1 MIYNYLKI
9 AFRTLLQNKKLA
21 LINILGLAVGI
32 AAAVLIVLYVN
43 VEFTYDTFHTK
54 AEDIYRVESDF
65 YEGDVLTDAWP
76 SASFGYG
83 SAMKEHIAGIKKFT
97 RLDIGQT
104 EQIVGYEDEFIR
116 ENTVTYADTTFFEL
130 FDFKVLE
137 GDRFTM
143 LDKPN
148 TVVITQKVASKFFKG
163 ENAIGKIMSFATK
176 DEIKQCEVTGI
187 IEDFPK
193 NSHIQFDYFIS
204 YSSMPA
210 WKQDFWYWHTVY
222 TYVQLDKY
230 IAPETVENAFPAVAE
245 KYKTKEAL
253 KSKIWGVSLV
263 PLKDIHLSKWKESE
277 RETKGNKITLYAL
290 LFVAVIILIIAW
302 SNYVNISIAQSYER
316 ITEIA
321 IKKVQGVKKKELFYQ
336 FMFESLLMNLLALI
350 LAVILII
357 IALSGIHNLVDLKL
371 FFRPLGQLQF
381 WIMALLIFGICVF
394 LSGFYPAFVLS
405 SLKPV
410 LLLKGKLRVGTSKI
424 SPLSFLVVLQLG
436 LSLFLIMGTLT
447 IYKQIKFMQTQ
458 PLGVNIN
465 QKMILKFPV
474 GADNMNHKLES
485 FSNELKSRNDVKNV
499 SLSGAIPG
507 MDIPIAAANKLKSAT
522 DDKNRLFKMLP
533 VDYYFLDTYKINL
546 IEGRFFDKN
555 FGDEKHKIVINK
567 AALKSLEINNAKDAI
582 GKEVLLEEQPTP
594 HIIVGVTE
602 NWHQQGLN
610 NGYTPVI
617 FLLNGT
623 IGWIPTNYI
632 TISLSTNR
640 IDNFVLET
648 KKVWSSHFKKTS
660 FDYFF
665 GDSFYNEQYNRDKN
679 DGKIL
684 TFFTLLALLVT
695 CMGLYALA
703 ALVANK
709 RTKEVGVRKALGAKT
724 TELVILLS
732 KDFLNLVLIAFF
744 IVTPIAWYLIAK
756 WLQNFAFHIDLPWYI
771 FIIAGIIIL
780 MITLLTVS
788 FQSYKAASVAP
799 VKSLR
804 EE

>member
-1 MIYNYLKI
+1 MIYNYFKI
-9 AFRTLLQNKKLA
+9 AIRTLLQNKKLA
-21 LINILGLAVGI
+21 IINILGLAIGL
-32 AAAVLIVLYVN
+32 AAAVLIVLYAN
-43 VEFTYDTFHTK
+43 VEFTYDTFHSK
-54 AEDIYRVESDF
+54 ADDIYRVESDF

-83 SAMKEHIAGIKKFT
+83 SAMKEHIAGIKNFT

-104 EQIVGYEDEFIR
+104 EQIVGYKDEYIR

-130 FDFKVLE
+130 FDFKLIA
-137 GDRFTM
+137 GDRLTM
-143 LDKPN
+143 LDNPN
-148 TVVITQKVASKFFKG
+148 SVVISQKVASKFFKE
-163 ENAIGKIMSFATK
+163 ENPIGKIMSFATK
-176 DEIKQCEVTGI
+176 DEIKKCEVTGI

-204 YSSMPA
+204 YSSLPA

-222 TYVQLDKY
+222 TYVQLDKN
-230 IAPETVENAFPAVAE
+230 IDPETVEKAFPAVSE
-245 KYKTKEAL
+245 KYKTKDAL

-263 PLKDIHLSKWKESE
+263 PLKDIHLNKWKESE
-277 RETKGNKITLYAL
+277 REIKGNKITLYAL
-290 LFVAVIILIIAW
+290 LFVAIIILIIAW

-321 IKKVQGVKKKELFYQ
+321 IKKVQGVKNKGLFYQ
-336 FMFESLLMNLLALI
+336 FMFESLLMNILALV
-350 LAVILII
+350 LAAILIV
-357 IALSGIHNLVDLKL
+357 IALSGLNNLVDLKL
-371 FFRPLGQLQF
+371 FFMPLSQF
-381 WIMALLIFGICVF
+381 GFWALAILVFGICVF
-394 LSGFYPAFVLS
+394 LSGFYPAFILS
-405 SLKPV
+405 SLKPAS
-410 LLLKGKLRVGTSKI
+410 LLKGKLRVGKSKI

-436 LSLFLIMGTLT
+436 LSLFLIIGTLT

-465 QKMILKFPV
+465 QKMVLKFPI
-474 GADNMNHKLES
+474 GIDNLYHKLES
-485 FSNELKSRNDVKNV
+485 FSNELKSRNDVENV
-499 SLSGAIPG
+499 SLSGAVPG
-507 MDIPIAAANKLKSAT
+507 MDIPIAAANKLKSAS
-522 DDKNRLFKMLP
+522 DDKNRLFKMFP
-533 VDYYFLDTYKINL
+533 VDYYYLDTYKINL
-546 IEGRFFDKN
+546 IEGRFFDKS

-567 AALKSLEINNAKDAI
+567 SALKSLEINNAKEAI
-582 GKEVLLEEQPTP
+582 GKEVLLEEQPIPYT
-594 HIIVGVTE
+594 IIGVTE

-617 FLLNGT
+617 FLLNGV

-640 IDNFVLET
+640 IDDFVLAT
-648 KKVWSSHFKKTS
+648 KKVWNSHFKKTS

-665 GDSFYNEQYNRDKN
+665 GDSFYNEQYKRDKN
-679 DGKIL
+679 DGKML

-724 TELVILLS
+724 SELVILLS

-744 IVTPIAWYLIAK
+744 IVTPVAWYLINK
-756 WLQNFAFHIDLPWYI
+756 WLENFAFHIALPWYL
-771 FIIAGIIIL
+771 FIVAGIIIL

-788 FQSYKAASVAP
+788 FQSYRAASVEP